1 MCYYSKQL
9 ECVIVCRMYMGG
21 SVRGI
26 TSEFVNI
33 CLNRKLGLCAV
44 RVLYEYKSGEDEND
58 TDKELY
64 RVEVSEFEN

>member
-1 MCYYSKQL
+1 
-9 ECVIVCRMYMGG
+9 MGG

>member
-1 MCYYSKQL
+1 MYPYSKQL
-9 ECVIVCRMYMGG
+9 MCMGG

-26 TSEFVNI
+26 TCEFVNI
-33 CLNRKLGLCAV
+33 CLNGTCGLRAV

-64 RVEVSEFEN
+64 MVEVGEFVN